1 MPPEVWEEITTE
13 CGGITIKGSYKKAGN
28 TVTVKASGGSKA
40 AQLSGLTPE
49 YMAKMLLRELAREGK
64 A

>member
-13 CGGITIKGSYKKAGN
+13 CAGIAIKGSYKKAGN
-28 TVTVKASGGSKA
+28 TVTVRARDGNKS
-40 AQLSGLTPE
+40 AQLSGLTPQ
-49 YMAKMLLRELAREGK
+49 YLAKMLLRELAREGK

>member
-1 MPPEVWEEITTE
+1 MPPQVWEDVTSESD
-13 CGGITIKGSYKKAGN
+13 GKAIKGSFRMAGN

-40 AQLSGLTPE
+40 GHLSGLTPE
-49 YMAKMLLRELAREGK
+49 YLAKMLLRELAREGK